1 MIRRGHVGD
10 PPVARSSHYGVTPS
24 AQRRW
29 HTSHRRFSRVSAA
42 QLALCLCIAG
52 GAACVDEES
61 TGRSQDRASAGPIR
75 CETRAPSVGGGGRHR
90 WVVSHGRSIVTEP
103 SPGAVPLLFD
113 PVGVVPMGDG
123 RLLVSDRGSRFVL
136 NVMHAELD
144 TVLARFA
151 RRGRGPG
158 ELGGAYSQLAVLPQN
173 VVRVLDRMNRKEL
186 WFGADGDLLD
196 ERTIRD
202 LGVRLGTMAYLG
214 NEIVGERWTFSSMS
228 EVAIDLMKLDSLGTT
243 ARVVELPRHPENWK
257 PGEIQVGRPLWAV
270 VGDNIVT
277 GRSDLAEFAVYD
289 ALGQLVRTIRLDL
302 STREI
307 TAEEVRVEQALH
319 PGLAYVFTP
328 GKIAITNA
336 LYPFGHDAF
345 TMLSIW
351 PLASRGG

>member
-1 MIRRGHVGD
+1 
-10 PPVARSSHYGVTPS
+10 
-24 AQRRW
+24 
-29 HTSHRRFSRVSAA
+29 
-42 QLALCLCIAG
+42 
-52 GAACVDEES
+52 
-61 TGRSQDRASAGPIR
+61 
-75 CETRAPSVGGGGRHR
+75 
-90 WVVSHGRSIVTEP
+90 
-103 SPGAVPLLFD
+103 
-113 PVGVVPMGDG
+113 MGDG
-123 RLLVSDRGSRFVL
+123 RLLVSDGGSRFVL

-144 TVLARFA
+144 TVLVRFA

-186 WFGADGDLLD
+186 WFSADGDLLD

-214 NEIVGERWTFSSMS
+214 NEIVGERWTFSSRS

-307 TAEEVRVEQALH
+307 TADEVRVEQTLH

-336 LYPFGHDAF
+336 LYPFGRDAF
-345 TMLSIW
+345 AMLQSGLWRAAEDEVWQGITW
-351 PLASRGG
+351 RVIGLDGTYRGVLEIPPDFVPTWTDGREMWGVGATPVGIPLIMQLHLRPPTDCQ